1 MAFEGHALLAR
12 GALADVGQAVRG
24 RLAAGSQARLAVYDE
39 RSGRP
44 VDLDCSGGDPAFV
57 NEPAE
62 AGASGIE
69 LDAQGPRGPGRP
81 KLGVVSREV
90 SLLPRHWE
98 WLAAQRGGAS
108 ASLRRLVDAARKE
121 GVAGQRVKDAVEVA
135 HRFLWDLAGDL
146 PDFEEATRALFA
158 HDFAALERRTASWPA
173 GVREQ
178 LARFLQP
185 AHTPAQ

>member
-1 MAFEGHALLAR
+1 VAFEGHALLAR